1 MKCVADCVKTFLS
14 LSLPPQLCYE
24 STVAAARINAFEIF
38 IFTFRPN
45 DFIIGIIDII
55 PCDNFDTKFVE
66 MILVGEKLLLLFLL
80 FFGFQI
86 LINGTNHQKNC
97 LTAIKIGP
105 LFCLLDDDDDDSLE
119 VKTSTF

>member
-24 STVAAARINAFEIF
+24 STAAARINAFEIF

-55 PCDNFDTKFVE
+55 TCDNFDTKFVE
-66 MILVGEKLLLLFLL
+66 IILVGETLLLLFLL

-105 LFCLLDDDDDDSLE
+105 LFCHLDDDDDSLE

>member
-66 MILVGEKLLLLFLL
+66 IILVGEKLLLLFLL

-86 LINGTNHQKNC
+86 LINGTNHQK
-97 LTAIKIGP
+97 I
-105 LFCLLDDDDDDSLE
+105 
-119 VKTSTF
+119 V

>member
-24 STVAAARINAFEIF
+24 STAAARINAFEIF

-66 MILVGEKLLLLFLL
+66 IILVGEKLLLLFLL

-105 LFCLLDDDDDDSLE
+105 LFCHLDDDDDSLE

>member
-24 STVAAARINAFEIF
+24 STAAARINAFEIF
-38 IFTFRPN
+38 IFTFRLN

-66 MILVGEKLLLLFLL
+66 IILVGEKLLLLFLL

-105 LFCLLDDDDDDSLE
+105 LFCHLDDDDDSLE

>member
-24 STVAAARINAFEIF
+24 STAAARINAFEIF

-66 MILVGEKLLLLFLL
+66 IILVGEKLLLLFLL

-105 LFCLLDDDDDDSLE
+105 LFCLLDDDDSLE